1 MFFALLLGLA
11 GCNAVTVHRLSPDR
25 LTGEKHFSRGKNK
38 LPGVVYY
45 EPAPFLKVTVTPS
58 VTKSEKD
65 KSSKTTWTVATE
77 IIYLPDPTRP
87 YSINAGGSGGT
98 NNLELKLKDGWM
110 LESVNGQVDPQIDET
125 ITALGSLVPSL
136 LGGGAEKAA
145 DSMVGGGP
153 PIIHILLYRVRL
165 DPTNPTLPIELIGE
179 PIKIDPSGQ
188 GQQLIGGTKLNSAVT
203 VPQSA
208 SGGPVALLPA
218 NGDTVFVLDSYRGS
232 VFPFGE
238 MVATKVSL
246 MSEAE
251 FGSFVRDWDWSDGD
265 RLLSAGSSCT
275 GRLASCAVQCEKL
288 GSEYRTRRVEQTARC
303 VPVSDPRATCWST
316 YRVQCRESW
325 YTDAACTQVSAKAPA
340 HFYSNSCDP

>member
-1 MFFALLLGLA
+1 MLTAVPDAFFRRVCAEDLGTDLPEA
-11 GCNAVTVHRLSPDR
+11 GLFGVGNV
-25 LTGEKHFSRGKNK
+25 F
-38 LPGVVYY
+38 LPTD
-45 EPAPFLKVTVTPS
+45 EAARQHCKQTIERFI
-58 VTKSEKD
+58 
-65 KSSKTTWTVATE
+65 TE
-77 IIYLPDPTRP
+77 
-87 YSINAGGSGGT
+87 
-98 NNLELKLKDGWM
+98 
-110 LESVNGQVDPQIDET
+110 
-125 ITALGSLVPSL
+125 
-136 LGGGAEKAA
+136 
-145 DSMVGGGP
+145 
-153 PIIHILLYRVRL
+153 
-165 DPTNPTLPIELIGE
+165 
-179 PIKIDPSGQ
+179 Q